1 MSYANRIVVIAA
13 WRECCNLSSVP
24 TNPETA
30 AMPDGPRLRRW
41 RRPLLL
47 AAGWLFTGLGAA
59 GLVLP
64 LLPGTV
70 FLILAAWC
78 FSQSSP
84 RFEIW
89 LLDHPRFGP
98 HVRRWRDGGTIARR
112 AKYVACGSMLASF
125 ALLAWSDAPP
135 AALWTAGAG
144 LIAAGT
150 YVASRP
156 EPENL
161 TRP

>member
-1 MSYANRIVVIAA
+1 MRKDG
-13 WRECCNLSSVP
+13 VP
-24 TNPETA
+24 EN
-30 AMPDGPRLRRW
+30 GRFQRW

-47 AAGWLFTGLGAA
+47 AAGWVFTALGVI

-84 RFEIW
+84 RFETW
-89 LLDHPRFGP
+89 LLEHPRLGP
-98 HVRRWRDGGTIARR
+98 HVRRWRDTGAISRQ
-112 AKYVACGSMLASF
+112 AKWLACGSMLLGF
-125 ALLAWSDAPP
+125 CLLAASDAPP
-135 AALWTAGAG
+135 AALWLSGAALLASG
-144 LIAAGT
+144 S

-156 EPENL
+156 EP
-161 TRP
+161 TGP